1 MGIALLA
8 SYMINK
14 ADNETLETYLSQIVF
29 AEKAGET
36 MSPDPKDVEGFEQF
50 MKRYSNGLEIV
61 RAAIENLI

>member
-1 MGIALLA
+1 MLA

-29 AEKAGET
+29 AEKAGEI
-36 MSPDPKDVEGFEQF
+36 MSPDSKDVEGFEQF
-50 MKRYSNGLEIV
+50 MKRYSNGLEIE